1 MKYSAKSVNA
11 VLTSNSGE
19 PYQVRITLDGEYL
32 TEENAGSDIQFG
44 EDGETYLL
52 VEQPRLYEIID
63 SPGYTQGQVL
73 RMSSNSNNFGL
84 FAFTFGVYEAGP

>member
-1 MKYSAKSVNA
+1 
-11 VLTSNSGE
+11 
-19 PYQVRITLDGEYL
+19 
-32 TEENAGSDIQFG
+32 
-44 EDGETYLL
+44 

-84 FAFTFGVYEAGP
+84 FAFTFGVYEDGP